1 LNDTEPK
8 DRHLALIG
16 IGSNINPVDNIRR
29 AVRLLSEQVPIISC
43 SRVWQNPAIGS
54 DGPDY
59 LNAAIQIQTDM
70 ELEKLKDE
78 VLLPLE
84 LELERVRIADKN
96 ADRTI
101 DLDILTYDG
110 MSLDE
115 ELWTQA
121 HVSIPCAEILPHFR
135 HPQTGETLKHAA
147 ERLFPEKGFF
157 LRDDLDLCLFF
168 QED

>member
-1 LNDTEPK
+1 MNDTNPK
-8 DRHLALIG
+8 DEHLALIG
-16 IGSNINPVDNIRR
+16 IGSNIRPEENIHL
-29 AVRLLSEQVPIISC
+29 AVSHLSQKVHILSC
-43 SRVWQNPAIGS
+43 SQVWQNPAIGS

-70 ELEKLKDE
+70 DLKDLKDK

-84 LELERVRIADKN
+84 RELERVRTSDKN

-101 DLDILTYDG
+101 DLDILVFDEQ
-110 MSLDE
+110 SLDE

-135 HPQTGETLKHAA
+135 HPHTKETLEHAA
-147 ERLFPEKGFF
+147 KRLLPEEDFF
-157 LRDDLDLCLFF
+157 VRDDLDLCLFSP
-168 QED
+168 